1 MSDIEDKTVAKD
13 TILAATPSVTV
24 SVATVFGVP
33 LQEWVYVVTILYTL
47 VMTVKT
53 LMDIIREAHRDNNN
67 EKEQNIQ
74 GTGGSTKKSTR
85 NNA

>member
-1 MSDIEDKTVAKD
+1 MDDIEDKTVAKD

-24 SVATVFGVP
+24 SVATVLGIP
-33 LQEWVYVVTILYTL
+33 LEEWVYVVTILYTL

-74 GTGGSTKKSTR
+74 GTGRSAK
-85 NNA
+85 

>member
-1 MSDIEDKTVAKD
+1 MADIEEKTVAKD
-13 TILAATPSVTV
+13 TILAATPPVTV
-24 SVATVFGVP
+24 SVATVLGIP
-33 LQEWVYVVTILYTL
+33 LEEWVYVVTILYTL

-53 LMDIIREAHRDNNN
+53 LMDIIREAHSDNNN

-74 GTGGSTKKSTR
+74 GTGGSSKQSTG

>member
-1 MSDIEDKTVAKD
+1 MPDIEDKTVAKD

-24 SVATVFGVP
+24 SIATVFGVP

-53 LMDIIREAHRDNNN
+53 LMDIIRQAHNDNTNK
-67 EKEQNIQ
+67 KEQDIQ
-74 GTGGSTKKSTR
+74 RTRGPTK
-85 NNA
+85 

>member
-1 MSDIEDKTVAKD
+1 MADIEDKTVAKD
-13 TILAATPSVTV
+13 TILAAAPSVTV

-33 LQEWVYVVTILYTL
+33 LEEWVYVVTILYTL

-53 LMDIIREAHRDNNN
+53 LMDIIRENRRDNNN

-74 GTGGSTKKSTR
+74 GTGGSTKQSTG

>member
-1 MSDIEDKTVAKD
+1 MPDIEDKTVAKD

-53 LMDIIREAHRDNNN
+53 LMDIIRQAHNDNTNN
-67 EKEQNIQ
+67 KKEQDIQ
-74 GTGGSTKKSTR
+74 GTGSPTK
-85 NNA
+85 

>member
-1 MSDIEDKTVAKD
+1 MSDIEDKTVAKA

-24 SVATVFGVP
+24 SVATVFGLP

-74 GTGGSTKKSTR
+74 GTGGSTK
-85 NNA
+85 

>member
-1 MSDIEDKTVAKD
+1 MADIEEKTVAKD
-13 TILAATPSVTV
+13 TILAATPAVTV
-24 SVATVFGVP
+24 SIATVFGVP
-33 LQEWVYVVTILYTL
+33 LEEWVYVVTILYTL

-74 GTGGSTKKSTR
+74 GTGGSSKQSTG

>member
-1 MSDIEDKTVAKD
+1 MPDVEDKTVAKD

-24 SVATVFGVP
+24 SIATVFGVP
-33 LQEWVYVVTILYTL
+33 LEEWVYVVTILYTL

-53 LMDIIREAHRDNNN
+53 LLDIIRENHRDNNN

-74 GTGGSTKKSTR
+74 GTGGSTK
-85 NNA
+85 

>member
-1 MSDIEDKTVAKD
+1 MDDIEDKTVAKD

-24 SVATVFGVP
+24 SIATVFGVP
-33 LQEWVYVVTILYTL
+33 LEEWVYVVTILYTL

-53 LMDIIREAHRDNNN
+53 LMDIIRENHRDNNN
-67 EKEQNIQ
+67 EKEQNVQ
-74 GTGGSTKKSTR
+74 GTGGSTKQSTG